1 MMRRLL
7 GLLVLAGLAISSVRA
22 DSALPPGY
30 EPLQRFPQARVIVH
44 ANGKKVPIRAWVAD
58 TPRRSFQGLMYIRSL
73 DPDRG
78 MLFLYP
84 EAEYRSFWM
93 RNTYVSLDILYIDAD
108 RRVINIAERVKP
120 LSDAPIPSTGP
131 AQAVLELVAGSA
143 ERLGIKP
150 GDRIEWPAHVK
161 PR

>member
-1 MMRRLL
+1 
-7 GLLVLAGLAISSVRA
+7 
-22 DSALPPGY
+22 
-30 EPLQRFPQARVIVH
+30 VIVH
-44 ANGKKVPIRAWVAD
+44 ASGKQVPIRAWVAD
-58 TPRRSFQGLMYIRSL
+58 TARRSFQGLMYIRRL

-93 RNTYVSLDILYIDAD
+93 RNTYVSLDILYIGAD
-108 RRVINIAERVKP
+108 RRVINIAERVQP

-150 GDRIEWPAHVK
+150 GDRIEWPAHLK